1 VGAPGS
7 VTSLV
12 FKDVLLVSDFDVCEG
27 FMLDHSTSS
36 PRNIARFGMLL
47 SRDHTTTTFHHCDLP
62 PPQPPPLH
70 FPSPYPFTRSYLRL
84 LFLQP
89 LPVYLLSSSL
99 TPKIWHLFTTLGFQ
113 PSGVLHPS
121 LYTVRSVFRNTRT
134 FIMGKEPSN
143 ILAVVTKR

>member
-1 VGAPGS
+1 MGPSGS

-12 FKDVLLVSDFDVCEG
+12 FKDVLLVSDFDECEG
-27 FMLDHSTSS
+27 FMPDHSTSS

-47 SRDHTTTTFHHCDLP
+47 SRYHTATTFYQCDLP
-62 PPQPPPLH
+62 PPQPPPLY
-70 FPSPYPFTRSYLRL
+70 FPSPYPFRGSYLCLR
-84 LFLQP
+84 FLQP

-99 TPKIWHLFTTLGFQ
+99 TPKICYLFTTLGFQ

-134 FIMGKEPSN
+134 FITGKEPSN